1 MDEIHIDFQWQ
12 RDEYLRISRKG
23 PLARSSRRFL
33 ISAAAMIFGAIVLI
47 TEGYGMGWYV
57 LGLGVVYCLLSF
69 WMLIG
74 LPKKAWKIGNG
85 I

>member
-1 MDEIHIDFQWQ
+1 
-12 RDEYLRISRKG
+12 
-23 PLARSSRRFL
+23 
-33 ISAAAMIFGAIVLI
+33 MIFGAIVLI

-57 LGLGVVYCLLSF
+57 LGLGIVYCLLSF